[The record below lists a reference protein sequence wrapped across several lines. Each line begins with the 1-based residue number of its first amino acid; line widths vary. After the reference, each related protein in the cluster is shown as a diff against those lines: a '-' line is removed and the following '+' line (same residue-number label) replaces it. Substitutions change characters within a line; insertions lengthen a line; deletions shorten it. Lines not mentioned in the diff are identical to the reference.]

1 MRSSEAIVRV
11 ESNTTSECP
20 DNFEFD
26 HRFYEV
32 NLTNP
37 SDSKDELIRLHADRG
52 GKFYYINLK
61 IFFLKFFSF

>member
-11 ESNTTSECP
+11 ESITTSECP

-26 HRFYEV
+26 YRFYEV

-37 SDSKDELIRLHADRG
+37 SDSKNELIKLHADGG
-52 GKFYYINLK
+52 GKFYYINLWN
-61 IFFLKFFSF
+61 IFLEIF